1 MTKIEVLRGDA
12 EYAFSEFM
20 QSIEGV
26 TEAQAWAALPNLGPD
41 YLHSDGSIHGLVHH
55 VAGGKKIN
63 GSVCFRD
70 CEFRWRDIYADAQR
84 LEPSWEK
91 AVEYLKECH
100 RYWMDSWA
108 DMTDDRLDEMRPTN
122 WKTDRTVLDI
132 LRVII
137 HHDTHHTGQ
146 IAVIRYGAPE
156 STIPPPS
163 VADDILKYCR
173 DLPNW

>member
-1 MTKIEVLRGDA
+1 
-12 EYAFSEFM
+12 
-20 QSIEGV
+20 
-26 TEAQAWAALPNLGPD
+26 
-41 YLHSDGSIHGLVHH
+41 
-55 VAGGKKIN
+55 
-63 GSVCFRD
+63 
-70 CEFRWRDIYADAQR
+70 
-84 LEPSWEK
+84 
-91 AVEYLKECH
+91 
-100 RYWMDSWA
+100 MDSWA